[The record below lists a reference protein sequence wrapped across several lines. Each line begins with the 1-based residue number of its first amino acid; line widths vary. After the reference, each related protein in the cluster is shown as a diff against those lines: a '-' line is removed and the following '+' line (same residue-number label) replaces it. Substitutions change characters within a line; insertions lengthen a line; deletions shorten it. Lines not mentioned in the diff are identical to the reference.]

1 MFSYCLCF
9 KMEFSLQF
17 SESYLGQLRALVG
30 NRRLLAVGARVL
42 IEDDMGRFLIIKR
55 TDSGHWGLPGGSMEL
70 GESLMDVVF
79 REAMEEANASL
90 ERVTPFGLSSDPNI
104 EQHTYPNGDQLQ
116 NISLLAHGYLANSDY
131 APDGAEVSKI
141 RFVRYEE
148 IDRDS
153 FVATEYPTFSHW
165 QSFKDTGTFQ
175 IV

>member
-1 MFSYCLCF
+1 
-9 KMEFSLQF
+9 MEFLLQF

-42 IEDDMGRFLIIKR
+42 IEDAMSRFLIIKR

-79 REAMEEANASL
+79 REAREEANASL
-90 ERVTPFGLSSDPNI
+90 ERVTAFGLSSDPNI

-116 NISLLAHGYLANSDY
+116 NISLLAHGYLSNADY
-131 APDGAEVSKI
+131 APDGGEASEI

-148 IDRDS
+148 IDPDS